1 MKLGFIGLGQMGAG
15 MAGRLATAGHELVV
29 WNRDRAKAEAFV
41 VEGAGTRGTIAASP
55 AAAAGAGVVFTMLAN
70 DDAVEAV
77 TFGDGGILSAGS
89 GVLHVACSTVSV
101 ALTERLAAAH
111 REAGQRFL
119 SAQVLGRPDVAA
131 AGQLSIIAAGADA
144 DLDACAP
151 LFETIG
157 GMTLRMGSAPAMA
170 AATKL
175 AANFSIAAI
184 IETVSEALRI
194 AGAHGV
200 EPAKM
205 VDFLIETN
213 FGSRMIGVYGPM
225 IAEARFEPA
234 GFPIKLGRKD
244 VGLALAA
251 AGDADVPV
259 ARLLAERMDG
269 IIAADGG
276 VRDWSAL
283 GQPAKG

>member
-1 MKLGFIGLGQMGAG
+1 MELGFIGLGQMGAG
-15 MAGRLATAGHELVV
+15 MAARLIEAGHDVTV
-29 WNRDRAKAEAFV
+29 WNRDRAKAEPLASK
-41 VEGAGTRGTIAASP
+41 GARVAESP
-55 AAAAGAGVVFTMLAN
+55 AAAARAGVVFTMLAN
-70 DDAVEAV
+70 DAAVEAV
-77 TFGDGGILSAGS
+77 AFGEAGIIAAGS
-89 GVLHVACSTVSV
+89 DVLHVACSTVSV

-111 REAGQRFL
+111 REAGQRFV

-144 DLDACAP
+144 DLDVCAP
-151 LFETIG
+151 LFDVIG
-157 GMTLRMGSAPAMA
+157 GKTLRMGAEPAMA

-194 AGAHGV
+194 AGVHGV
-200 EPAKM
+200 AASRM
-205 VDFLIETN
+205 VDFLVETN
-213 FGSRMIGVYGPM
+213 FGSRMVGVYAPL
-225 IAEARFEPA
+225 IAAERFEPA
-234 GFPIKLGRKD
+234 GFPITLGRKD

-251 AGDADVPV
+251 AGDADVPF
-259 ARLLAERMDG
+259 AHLLAERMDA

-283 GQPAKG
+283 GQPPKA

>member
-1 MKLGFIGLGQMGAG
+1 MRIGFVGLGQMGAA
-15 MAGRLATAGHELVV
+15 MAGRLLDAGHDVTV
-29 WNRDRAKAEAFV
+29 WNRDRAKAEPFAAK
-41 VEGAGTRGTIAASP
+41 GAGIAASP
-55 AAAAGAGVVFTMLAN
+55 AEAAGAGIVFTMLAN
-70 DDAVEAV
+70 DAAVEAV
-77 TFGDGGILSAGS
+77 TLGDAGIVSAGAD
-89 GVLHVACSTVSV
+89 VLHIACSTVSV

-111 REAGQRFL
+111 RAAGQRFV

-131 AGQLSIIAAGADA
+131 AGQLSIIAAGTDA

-151 LFETIG
+151 LFDVIG
-157 GMTLRMGSAPAMA
+157 GKTLRMGAEPAMA

-200 EPAKM
+200 EPARM
-205 VDFLIETN
+205 VDFLTETN

-225 IAEARFEPA
+225 IAESRFEPA
-234 GFPIKLGRKD
+234 GFPITLGRKD
-244 VGLALAA
+244 VGLALDA
-251 AGDADVPV
+251 AGGTDVPF
-259 ARLLAERMDG
+259 AHLLAERMDRL
-269 IIAADGG
+269 IATDGG

-283 GQPAKG
+283 GQPAKA